1 MQGRRHREH
10 GKDAQRSH
18 ARRDLAPQ
26 GRIGYPN
33 TCQRAPGGSELT
45 NELRYERYERKAG
58 DPSAGRV
65 FTSTG
70 PGAVPRGLGRFRFRL
85 LAVAL
90 AVAAGQGEQLHEQ
103 QRLYGEIHGRYRGD
117 TGEM

>member
-1 MQGRRHREH
+1 MRRAADGGRNACRDAANANMASLDIAPYPNVCRGHPGELMNELTPTL
-10 GKDAQRSH
+10 AQRKT
-18 ARRDLAPQ
+18 LLIK
-26 GRIGYPN
+26 GR
-33 TCQRAPGGSELT
+33 
-45 NELRYERYERKAG
+45 AG

-70 PGAVPRGLGRFRFRL
+70 PGAVPRGSRPLSLRL

-103 QRLYGEIHGRYRGD
+103 QCLYGEI
-117 TGEM
+117 